1 VTPVIDFSL
10 AQAAAVA
17 DLIRHAADNHV
28 MPYFRA
34 PDLIDVR
41 QKTGPTDLVTAADLA
56 CEAALTPALSA
67 LLPGSLVVGEEA
79 AAADPAVLE
88 NLCGDAPVWIIDPV
102 DGTMNFANG
111 RPTFAVLVALAVH
124 DVTVAG
130 WIYDPN
136 VMRMSWAVKGLGCY
150 TNGEQTVAQG
160 TSAGALPFSDVCGA
174 ISSRFCT
181 PEVGQTL
188 RRRAKGLRR
197 SLCLGSAGQEY
208 LHLID
213 SRLQASLYHRL
224 MPWDHAAGVL
234 MLEEAGGYAAL
245 VDGERPY
252 TPYSGIDAGPLL
264 SAVNRDTWLRLRD
277 YLFAETTE
285 DA

>member
-1 VTPVIDFSL
+1 MIDFTI

-34 PDLIDVR
+34 PDRIDVR
-41 QKTGPTDLVTAADLA
+41 QKSGPTDLVTAADLA

-67 LLPGSLVVGEEA
+67 LLPGSFVVGEEA
-79 AAADPAVLE
+79 TAADPAALE
-88 NLCGDAPVWIIDPV
+88 ALRGDAPVWIIDPV

-111 RPTFAVLVALAVH
+111 RPTFAVLVALAVG

-130 WIYDPN
+130 WIYDPIVN
-136 VMRMSWAVKGLGCY
+136 RLSWAVKGRGCF
-150 TNGEQTVAQG
+150 TNGEQVVVSGAE
-160 TSAGALPFSDVCGA
+160 AGALPLSEICGA
-174 ISSRFCT
+174 ISSRFCA
-181 PEVGQTL
+181 PELGESL

-197 SLCLGSAGQEY
+197 HLCLGSAGQEY

-213 SRLQASLYHRL
+213 SRLQASVYHRL

-234 MLEEAGGYAAL
+234 LLEEAGGYAAL
-245 VDGERPY
+245 ADGERPY
-252 TPYSGIDAGPLL
+252 TPYGGVDGGPLL
-264 SAVNRDTWLRLRD
+264 CAVNRDTWLRLQD
-277 YLFAETTE
+277 YLFAPP
-285 DA
+285 DAA